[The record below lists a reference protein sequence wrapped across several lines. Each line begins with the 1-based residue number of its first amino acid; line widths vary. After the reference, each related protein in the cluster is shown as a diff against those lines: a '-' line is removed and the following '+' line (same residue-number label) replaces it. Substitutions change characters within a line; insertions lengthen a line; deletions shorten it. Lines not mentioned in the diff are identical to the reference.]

1 MKKKAIRRVLEHI
14 DLMWDQLKFNSSD
27 IFNHHID
34 TKLPITSTKDSV
46 LYYSS
51 KEKKTDIIQSI
62 NQTNPGLDIDFD
74 KKLLPITT
82 ISSSIQPSG
91 LIYLPHDYII
101 PGGMFNEMYGWD
113 SFFIIVGL
121 VESGAIDLALGMAN
135 NLLYMVEHFGKILN
149 ANRTY
154 YLNRSQP
161 PLLANVISVVYQKT
175 QDKTWL
181 ANALPLVEK
190 YYNYWQSEPQFIPHL
205 KLSRYAPDL
214 HHEPLVEV
222 PHSYYDEVKAY
233 FRDNTVFAFDI
244 SRFYDRK
251 THRLKPEFYNADAA
265 MRESGFDVT
274 NKFGPFSADILQ
286 YAPVGLNSL
295 LFKECALM
303 SELYQEIE
311 DLDKSDHWAEQ
322 AKEKRGLIRHY
333 LYSPALNQFFDLNYE
348 TMRIRPYTYATTFYP
363 LWAGL
368 ASPQESQSIVKLLSI
383 LESQG
388 GVLCSTFFT
397 GMQWDAPFGWAP
409 HQYMIVQGLLQ
420 YGYKADALRIAKK
433 FLSMVVSDFSHTQCL
448 FEKYDVLECNSEV
461 NNKILYGY
469 KENVRGFG
477 WTNAVVLSF
486 YKLILEHDPH
496 FFTDH

>member
-1 MKKKAIRRVLEHI
+1 MRKKEIYSVLEHI
-14 DLMWDQLKFNSSD
+14 DSTWDQLTFNSND
-27 IFNHHID
+27 IFNQHID
-34 TKLPITSTKDSV
+34 TKLSVTTTKDSI

-51 KEKKTDIIQSI
+51 LENKESIIQSI
-62 NQTNPGLDIDFD
+62 RESYPKLDIDFD
-74 KKLLPITT
+74 KRLLPITS
-82 ISSSIQPSG
+82 ISSKIAPSG
-91 LIYLPHDYII
+91 LIYLPNDYII

-121 VESGAIDLALGMAN
+121 LESDAIDLALGMAN

-161 PLLANVISVVYQKT
+161 PLLANVISVVYKKIM
-175 QDKTWL
+175 DKDWL

-190 YYNYWQSEPQFIPHL
+190 YYEYWQTEPQLIPDL

-222 PHSYYDEVKAY
+222 PDSYYDEVKAY
-233 FRDNTVFAFDI
+233 FRDNTVFAFDV

-251 THRLKPEFYNADAA
+251 THRLKPEFYSADAA

-286 YAPVGLNSL
+286 YAPIGLNSL

-303 SELYQEIE
+303 SELYHDIE
-311 DLDKSDHWAEQ
+311 DLDKSNYWAEQ
-322 AKEKRGLIRHY
+322 AREKRGLIRHY
-333 LYSPALNQFFDLNYE
+333 LYSPALNQFFDLNFE

-368 ASPQESQSIVKLLSI
+368 ASPQEGQSIVKLLSI

-477 WTNAVVLSF
+477 WTNAVVVSF
-486 YKLILEHDPH
+486 YKLILEEDPH
-496 FFTDH
+496 FFSDH